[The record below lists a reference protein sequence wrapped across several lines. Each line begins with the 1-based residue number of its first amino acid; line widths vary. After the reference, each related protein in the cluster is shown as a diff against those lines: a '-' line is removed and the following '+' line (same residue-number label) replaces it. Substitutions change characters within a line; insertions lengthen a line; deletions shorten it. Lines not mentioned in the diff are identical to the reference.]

1 MAGLSV
7 EFPAKN
13 QAVGLDEMK
22 NFLRV
27 DDIDAD
33 DDLIRTLID
42 AATISCEN
50 YCRRSFINKGFIQT
64 LDAFPYFTDTML
76 SQLAYPPSYYA
87 LPKYST
93 TLWNYSQMIKVWR
106 PPLVSVDRITYMD
119 SGLSSFKDLV
129 GQPLPWYPQKVYQ
142 AGQQCTDSNGNVQT
156 LIPLVPSVLNS
167 GKSGITPPGDTGNP
181 PWGKNLGDITVER
194 TPATA
199 VWQNGGPL
207 PKGEFGSF
215 IVDNTSEP
223 ARIFPGF
230 GNKQTNNGYWP
241 SVLYIPNAVQ
251 IHFTAGYGD
260 NSADVPANI
269 RTAIMM
275 AVSDFYENRE
285 PQKGDEEQLPR
296 HVRALLWPS
305 RVMDFS
311 PTRG

>member
-1 MAGLSV
+1 MAGLSI

-13 QAVGLDEMK
+13 AVVGLDEMK

-33 DDLIRTLID
+33 DDLISTLTE
-42 AATISCEN
+42 AATLACEN
-50 YCRRSFINKGFIQT
+50 YCRRSFINKGFIMT

-93 TLWNYSQMIKVWR
+93 TLWNYSQMIKLWR
-106 PPLVSVDRITYMD
+106 PPLVSVDRITYLD

-129 GQPLPWYPQKVYQ
+129 PQPLPWYPQKVYQ
-142 AGQQCTDSNGNVQT
+142 AGAQVSDNNNNVQT
-156 LIPLVPSVLNS
+156 LVPIMPSVLNT
-167 GKSGITPPGDTGNP
+167 GKSGITPPGDKGNP
-181 PWGKNLGDITVER
+181 PWGENVGDITVENA
-194 TPATA
+194 PATA
-199 VWQNGGPL
+199 VWRNDGNL
-207 PKGEFGSF
+207 PMGEFGSF
-215 IVDNTSEP
+215 VVDNIGEP

-241 SVLYIPNAVQ
+241 SVLYLPNAVQ
-251 IHFTAGYGD
+251 IHYTAGFGE
-260 NSADVPANI
+260 NSSDVPANI
-269 RTAIMM
+269 RTAVMM
-275 AVSDFYENRE
+275 ATSDYYENRE